1 MKNRTK
7 TKLSSVYLAHLSI
20 EDAAALINLTTD
32 DALLVKNEI
41 GELASAA
48 LAEMEQTGRAFRAQT
63 NRSKKSQLTDLVNQ
77 ERKACVNVYA
87 KIKKTVVFESDS
99 HVELR
104 KKAAKDLQF
113 FLKPNWNIT
122 KAPIGDQIDQ
132 TTKLISLYSTNPLL
146 VTAAQ
151 TIGVDILMDE
161 FEVNNNNLTAAFKA
175 RELEDGK
182 QAPSGSSLR
191 PAATDSY
198 NCFCSIIEHA
208 ANFIPNAA
216 ILDLFIKID
225 MLRKRYHALQSSGKD
240 KGDTP
245 TA

>member
-1 MKNRTK
+1 
-7 TKLSSVYLAHLSI
+7 
-20 EDAAALINLTTD
+20 
-32 DALLVKNEI
+32 
-41 GELASAA
+41 
-48 LAEMEQTGRAFRAQT
+48 MEQTGRTFRAQT

-77 ERKACVNVYA
+77 ERKGCVNIYA
-87 KIKKTVVFESDS
+87 KIKNTVVFETDS
-99 HVELR
+99 RIELR
-104 KKAAKDLQF
+104 TKAATDLQF

-122 KAPIGDQIDQ
+122 KAPMGDQIDQ
-132 TTKLISLYSTNPLL
+132 TTKLMSLYRANPQL
-146 VTAAQ
+146 VMAAQ
-151 TIGVDILMDE
+151 TIGVNILMDE
-161 FEVNNNNLTAAFKA
+161 FEVNNDNLTAAFKA

-198 NCFCSIIEHA
+198 NCFCSIIEQA
-208 ANFIPNAA
+208 ANFTPNPA

-225 MLRKRYHALQSSGKD
+225 MLRKRYHALQSGAKD